1 MSRNTEPHTEHS
13 DITKPYTYICGL
25 PAKIKCIIRML
36 HNASLIIDDIED
48 GSKLRRGSPVAHS
61 LFGVASTINAGNYIY
76 FQALSL
82 TLALDKEP
90 RPPSSPPT
98 DCIGVFTSE
107 LLNLHRGQG
116 QDIVWRDE
124 STCPTLPQYESM
136 VLDKTGGLFRL
147 AVGLMVQF
155 RHPGS
160 GGGGG
165 DFGRLVELL
174 ALYFQI
180 RDDLINL
187 ASLDYFKEKGYCE
200 DLVEGKYSYPII
212 HCLGTPSGDIVRNVL
227 KRRTADRDV
236 LGYARSVMLKE
247 GSFRFTYARCE
258 ELKGD
263 IVGEIE
269 GRGGHE
275 GLKGL
280 VELLHRQVRKVGEE
294 VNDKPKLERIDS
306 T

>member
-1 MSRNTEPHTEHS
+1 
-13 DITKPYTYICGL
+13 
-25 PAKIKCIIRML
+25 ML

-76 FQALSL
+76 FQALEL
-82 TLALDKEP
+82 TLALDKEGAAAEGAAA
-90 RPPSSPPT
+90 SGAKAGSKPT
-98 DCIGVFTSE
+98 NCIGVFTSE

-124 STCPTLPQYESM
+124 NTCPTLEQYEAM

-155 RHPGS
+155 RHEGS
-160 GGGGG
+160 KGKGE
-165 DFGRLVELL
+165 FGKLVELL

-187 ASLDYFKEKGYCE
+187 ASEDYFKEKGYCE

-212 HCLGTPSGDIVRNVL
+212 HCLDTPSGDIVRNVL
-227 KRRTADRDV
+227 KRRTEDRDV
-236 LGYARSVMLKE
+236 LSYARSMMLKE

-258 ELKGD
+258 ELKQS
-263 IVGEIE
+263 IVAEIE
-269 GRGGHE
+269 VQGGHE

-280 VELLHRQVRKVGEE
+280 VELLHKQVRKVGEE
-294 VNDKPKLERIDS
+294 VSDKPVLERIDS